1 MIGSP
6 MKSAR
11 DSFLKS
17 PLPFSDST
25 APPPPCTTC
34 CCGIFRCLST
44 SFSNTPSPKS
54 FHSSH
59 LMSQGFLMLFR
70 IVIFI
75 YLFTVGFLMEWTPLG
90 GRTWDEIYNSSPSR
104 YSESTASNAPYAYL
118 TNWGFCSVV
127 VYFFFAT
134 YWSISNYSRR
144 GAHHRQSTPNLD
156 PKKGFAP
163 LSVMTSNYASS
174 RATTLHAVTWY
185 FFTLAAT
192 VQPFIV
198 VGFWGLVF
206 PYDMECNY
214 QCGTVHGAAWVC
226 IYIELVVSKLTIDK
240 SLLPWVVLYPATW
253 LVSQLLWILVFDLK
267 PDYEIL
273 PMDNWLSLFLSI
285 GSMAFFCFAFFQ
297 AKWIT
302 EKRDKRW
309 AFPGGVSGRDGP
321 PASKYFSD
329 GVLDS
334 DDEGRHGLLIEEGTI
349 SF

>member
-1 MIGSP
+1 MLWRITI
-6 MKSAR
+6 
-11 DSFLKS
+11 FL
-17 PLPFSDST
+17 
-25 APPPPCTTC
+25 
-34 CCGIFRCLST
+34 
-44 SFSNTPSPKS
+44 
-54 FHSSH
+54 
-59 LMSQGFLMLFR
+59 
-70 IVIFI
+70 

-104 YSESTASNAPYAYL
+104 FSDSTNSNAPYAYL

-127 VYFFFAT
+127 IYFLLAS

-144 GAHHRQSTPNLD
+144 GASHSRQSTNKLGL
-156 PKKGFAP
+156 KKGSDKTFAP
-163 LSVMTSNYASS
+163 LSVITSNYASS

-206 PYDMECNY
+206 PYQPECNY

-240 SLLPWVVLYPATW
+240 CLLPLTVLYPATW
-253 LVSQLLWILVFDLK
+253 LISQLLWILAFNLK

-273 PMDNWLSLFLSI
+273 PMDNWLSLILSI
-285 GSMAFFCFAFFQ
+285 GSMGFFCGAFFQ

-302 EKRDKRW
+302 EKRDKKF

-329 GVLDS
+329 GILDS
-334 DDEGRHGLLIEEGTI
+334 DDEGRSGLLIEEGTI